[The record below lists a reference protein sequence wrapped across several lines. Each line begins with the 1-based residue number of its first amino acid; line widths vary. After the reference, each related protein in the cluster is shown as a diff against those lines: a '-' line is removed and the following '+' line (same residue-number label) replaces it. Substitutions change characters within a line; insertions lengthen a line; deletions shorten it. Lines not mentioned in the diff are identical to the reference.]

1 MLLVLP
7 NATFGRTGS
16 RRRKTKALEQHGALL
31 INLLYLELSLYKYL
45 TSLTVAVSNYLSRKF
60 ETNVFQSGKKT
71 KNWIELC
78 FFSFS
83 WFWRRELGHAE
94 CSFLSENGGKGFVK
108 LGCNEQ
114 LRRSK
119 ASETKCGNGRIMGC
133 QQFLM
138 QSFKT
143 WINIR
148 WWKQS
153 FCHINRKIFLFF
165 LAALSSKIHPA
176 RLVFD
181 RCWAE
186 VFLSLRVSIRVHEVI
201 LESGGV
207 FFLSPRQHVCIWC
220 VSSNP
225 FSRPLRRGINSLK
238 SDGGIRPLL

>member
-1 MLLVLP
+1 MFFP
-7 NATFGRTGS
+7 SADFEGENSAT
-16 RRRKTKALEQHGALL
+16 
-31 INLLYLELSLYKYL
+31 
-45 TSLTVAVSNYLSRKF
+45 
-60 ETNVFQSGKKT
+60 QSVV
-71 KNWIELC
+71 
-78 FFSFS
+78 
-83 WFWRRELGHAE
+83 
-94 CSFLSENGGKGFVK
+94 LSENGGKGFVK
-108 LGCNEQ
+108 LGCDKQ

-138 QSFKT
+138 QSFKM

-165 LAALSSKIHPA
+165 LAALSPKIHPA

-207 FFLSPRQHVCIWC
+207 FFPSPRQHVCIWC